1 MLTNNN
7 LNNRI
12 TFRCLLTLCL
22 VLSTVTSYNSSAATL
37 FGPEQKLLATDND
50 NSDWFGR
57 AVDVDGD
64 FAVIGAPG
72 DDEAGTNAG
81 AAYVFVRQGGT
92 WVEMEK
98 LTAGLDADNF
108 DEFGYSVA
116 IERDLIAVGARW
128 DDEAGADAGAV
139 YVYEWDGIDWLLNA
153 KLLPNDINNA
163 AYAYGTAV
171 DIGIA
176 IPAAGG
182 VELTNIAV
190 GAPLADSSQGVVFM
204 VQRNGA
210 IWETLG
216 RFSDSDDV
224 GLNDKGEFGSSV
236 EIKGDVLIAGAP
248 MDDQFGNNTG
258 AAYLFGRTNINNIWS
273 ETTAIYPNPA
283 LAGDRFGFSVAVDE
297 GIGVVG
303 APATGARPGRVF
315 TYANT
320 NQMFTAGGN
329 GEEYGS
335 SVAVDISRKTMIVG
349 AKRVED
355 GGPGG
360 ANAGSVF
367 ILTQDEFSLWQES
380 GEIKASDA
388 AINKEF
394 GESVA
399 TSDGVAIIGGAEE
412 DAFTSGAAYIY
423 TDLIFKNGFDTP

>member
-1 MLTNNN
+1 MLTNNIPKK
-7 LNNRI
+7 RI

-22 VLSTVTSYNSSAATL
+22 VLSAVTSYKSSAATL
-37 FGPEQKLLATDND
+37 FGPEQKLLASDND

-57 AVDVDGD
+57 SVDVAGN

-72 DDEAGTNAG
+72 DDEAGINAG

-92 WVEMEK
+92 WVELEK

-128 DDEAGADAGAV
+128 DDDAGTDAGAV
-139 YVYEWDGIDWLLNA
+139 YVYEWDGVNWLLDE

-163 AYAYGTAV
+163 AYSYGTAV

-176 IPAAGG
+176 IPAASS

-190 GAPLADSSQGVVFM
+190 GAPLADSFQGVVFL
-204 VQRNGA
+204 VQRNGP
-210 IWETLG
+210 IWQTLG
-216 RFSDSDDV
+216 RFTDSDDS
-224 GLNDKGEFGSSV
+224 GTNDKGQFGSSV

-258 AAYLFGRTNINNIWS
+258 AAYIFGRTNIINIWS
-273 ETTAIYPNPA
+273 EYSKLYPNPA
-283 LAGDRFGFSVAVDE
+283 LAGDRFGYSVAIDD
-297 GIGVVG
+297 GIAVVG

-315 TYANT
+315 TYAIT
-320 NQMFTAGGN
+320 DQIFTAGGN

-335 SVAVDISRKTMIVG
+335 SVAVDASRKTMIVG
-349 AKRVED
+349 AKRIQD

-360 ANAGSVF
+360 AKAGAAF
-367 ILTQDEFSLWQES
+367 FLTRDEFGLWQES
-380 GEIKASDA
+380 GQIKASDA

-423 TDLIFKNGFDTP
+423 TDLIFKNGFNTP